1 MGAKSPLTTQQ
12 KKNSTHA
19 MPVIF
24 FSFLF
29 SLLRA
34 AKFFSVRAP
43 KTALAQKHADLTRG
57 GAVFATTESTVA
69 VLSDTAAITTHTVT
83 VCDALSASK
92 ALTLSLVS
100 PASKESKIPSILLI
114 LSGAVKSPLVASH
127 CLSAPFWYL
136 SWSLEKPGLCSRR
149 RSLA

>member
-1 MGAKSPLTTQQ
+1 
-12 KKNSTHA
+12 

-83 VCDALSASK
+83 VCVTDTLCNALSASK

-100 PASKESKIPSILLI
+100 PAQR
-114 LSGAVKSPLVASH
+114 VQDPLDLVD
-127 CLSAPFWYL
+127 
-136 SWSLEKPGLCSRR
+136 LERR
-149 RSLA
+149 PC